1 MVQYIEH
8 IFQQFV
14 NVKYVGAVK
23 CVGEKVALLA
33 LQRVGFVGRG
43 KAKCATCGL
52 AKIVFKKC
60 AVGKK

>member
-8 IFQQFV
+8 IFQQFI
-14 NVKYVGAVK
+14 NVKFYKVYISVGK
-23 CVGEKVALLA
+23 KVALLA
-33 LQRVGFVGRG
+33 LRRVGFVCWG

>member
-1 MVQYIEH
+1 VQYIEH

-14 NVKYVGAVK
+14 IVKFVFVVMFFGK
-23 CVGEKVALLA
+23 KVALLA
-33 LQRVGFVGRG
+33 LRRVGFERWG
-43 KAKCATCGL
+43 KAKCATYGL